1 MLFRKL
7 SVLCGILAVTVV
19 PGCSD
24 RRKPPSATEASAP
37 LVSVMKLEKR
47 TVTVWD
53 ELPARVSAF
62 RTAEIRPQVNG
73 LIVARL
79 FEEGSDV
86 ARGQP
91 LFQIDIASFAADV
104 ASAEAGLQKARA
116 ALQQTE
122 ADLERAQVL
131 RRSESITDQKLDQTV
146 SQHAQAE
153 ADLVQADA
161 ALKKARLSLG
171 LATIKAPIDGQ
182 IGAATAEQGTLAEA
196 TNSMSL
202 ATIQQIG
209 KVHLDI
215 RQPASRL
222 EHLRAM
228 VRTGGLQQA
237 GSIPIE
243 ILIGESDDDVIAA
256 KALFSDISVDEG
268 TGNVRLRAVAD
279 NPDRR
284 LLPGMF
290 VRARVPRGTYPDAV
304 SVPQQTVV
312 RNVLGVPSVY
322 VVDGAGNA
330 VAKPI
335 QLGELVGGNYI
346 VRKGLKAGER
356 IVVEGQDKL
365 VASGPVR
372 TVEFRIAETVAT
384 EQRY

>member
-1 MLFRKL
+1 
-7 SVLCGILAVTVV
+7 
-19 PGCSD
+19 
-24 RRKPPSATEASAP
+24 
-37 LVSVMKLEKR
+37 MKLEKR